1 MSTLATPYVSNWP
14 DWPLLL
20 EQAATIVRSYDTS
33 VTLRQLFYRLVAAE
47 LLPNTTNAYKA
58 LSKYSAEARRAGSA
72 RSCSRTTRM
81 NRCRRIWRDTAP
93 SPCVRFR

>member
-58 LSKYSAEARRAGSA
+58 LSKYSAEARRAGSKLWN
-72 RSCSRTTRM
+72 RSLRPLGAAVLPA
-81 NRCRRIWRDTAP
+81 IP
-93 SPCVRFR
+93 L